1 MGENEGNVKD
11 SRTIL
16 INYLINYLIREKK
29 ERRDNQRGNL
39 CTRISPQIYQQ
50 FDMICRRLG
59 LVKRGRTNVALEGL
73 MAYFVEQ
80 YRDHPTIIQQT
91 LTQLFVKAEP
101 RSQVIIDLSQR
112 LEIKLIKKDLNAV
125 ILSLESGRGNQSFF
139 VDRLKELLP
148 KAIRIYQKT
157 SDPDLEKLLQ
167 KMEKWI

>member
-1 MGENEGNVKD
+1 MSEDEGNVKD
-11 SRTIL
+11 SKTVL

-39 CTRISPQIYQQ
+39 CTRVSPDIYQQ

-101 RSQVIIDLSQR
+101 RSQVNIDLSQR
-112 LEIKLIKKDLNAV
+112 LELKLVKKDLVLVVN
-125 ILSLESGRGNQSFF
+125 SLEKRGVQDYLL
-139 VDRLKELLP
+139 DRLKELLP
-148 KAIRIYQKT
+148 KALKVYRNTQ
-157 SDPDLEKLLQ
+157 DPALEKLLQ
-167 KMEKWI
+167 KTEKWI